1 MSEVENDFQARLKG
15 RFQGMLHWQQLD
27 ALWARVKQGEWYV
40 YQLGEA
46 VPDTPL
52 CGEQLVQRIDALDKL
67 LREEHREK
75 YCGIVY
81 ADDAEAP
88 TLVKVYDPSHM
99 GSSCSNGAAPSP
111 PGWILSVTP
120 PQAIE
125 LHAPVPN
132 NRRRWWQLFS
142 K

>member
-1 MSEVENDFQARLKG
+1 MNQSVNDFQARLNG
-15 RFQGMLHWQQLD
+15 RFQGMLQWSQLD
-27 ALWARVKQGEWYV
+27 ALWTRVKIGEWYV
-40 YQLGEA
+40 YQLGES
-46 VPDTPL
+46 VPQSPL
-52 CGEQLVQRIDALDKL
+52 KGEALGQRIDALDAL
-67 LREEHREK
+67 LHQEHDET

-88 TLVKVYDPSHM
+88 TLIKVYDPSHM
-99 GSSCSNGAAPSP
+99 GSSCSTASSP

-120 PQAIE
+120 PHAIE

-132 NRRRWWQLFS
+132 NRRRWWQLFA